1 MADQLDPEQIT
12 RASDALEQLINGFG
26 KGKTSTEKYADEQV
40 AFGKKLGKTVS
51 DLGSSLYKGE
61 KGVTQFG
68 NAVES
73 VATALASLAAIAAT
87 VNPALRVLAMLA
99 TGLAVFSK
107 GINAAAKQGDALYKT
122 YQDLGRAGATASD
135 GISGVFR
142 NMQNLGYG
150 IEELDKMVQLVTENS
165 ETLAKFSLTA
175 ADGTNAF
182 AEGMAQIQRDGGLRL
197 LGKTTDDINSA
208 GAAFIRQQVAAG
220 RTQKDIQGDLGART
234 KAYILELDRLQRL
247 TGKSAD
253 QIQKEQDEAMAEDA
267 YNQVMSE
274 LEERAAQGD
283 KSAAAQ
289 IQKIKDVMTSVS
301 PELRKELALSLGGDV
316 SAATKLM
323 MSAPSLLRN
332 VMDESKGT
340 VDTLREAGKD
350 LTRTA
355 DVFGKGAK
363 VGAYDRETFGVLK
376 DVRIFGKALENI
388 EERDVAAKRN
398 AKVQDTATEAI
409 TEAQIANM
417 NSRDAMQAFIQRGV
431 APATVALAALAKGA
445 SALAGGAAGA
455 VGAPTG
461 GAAAGGSGG
470 GGGGGG
476 GAGGLSG
483 YERSIGGPSTL
494 RRFGMAIG
502 AVGAGPGGPGAGLTG
517 KDISGLSPGLA
528 RALQQA
534 ATEYNQITGK
544 TVEVTSAV
552 RDSAKQAELY
562 QAYVSGN
569 SKFPAAP
576 PGSSKHEKGL
586 AVDISQGVADEMDR
600 MGLLSKYGLSRP
612 VANDPVHLEV
622 SAANGAILSGPMSG
636 YRPNLTMH
644 GTEAIVP
651 LNSSAAQSAFGGSDQ
666 TSLMSAQ
673 LDKLDELVRVMQNQ
687 VSVSTKILQA
697 AN

>member
-1 MADQLDPEQIT
+1 MADQIDPEQIR
-12 RASDALEQLINGFG
+12 RANEAVELLTNALGKSKTAEEKKLEAYERFG
-26 KGKTSTEKYADEQV
+26 KQ
-40 AFGKKLGKTVS
+40 LGKS
-51 DLGSSLYKGE
+51 AADLGSSLYKGE
-61 KGVTQFG
+61 KGVGQFG

-73 VATALASLAAIAAT
+73 GTKALEL
-87 VNPALRVLAMLA
+87 LVLAIPGI
-99 TGLAVFSK
+99 GLAMKVLAVGLALLGK

-150 IEELDKMVQLVTENS
+150 IEELDKMVALVTQNS
-165 ETLAKFSLTA
+165 ETLAKFSMSA

-182 AEGMAQIQRDGGLRL
+182 AEGMARIQRDGGLRL

-208 GAAFIRQQVAAG
+208 GAAFIRQQVAMG
-220 RTQKDIQGDLGART
+220 RRQNDVQGQLGDRT
-234 KAYILELDRLQRL
+234 KAYVLELDRLQRL
-247 TGKSAD
+247 TGTSAD
-253 QIQKEQDEAMAEDA
+253 ALQKQQDELMSEDA
-267 YNQVMSE
+267 YNVYME
-274 LEERAAQGD
+274 MLESQGEAGKEQAAKIRATTALFPQYAKEIAQAIGGNVEAQG
-283 KSAAAQ
+283 KLMFLMPNL
-289 IQKIKDVMTSVS
+289 IKD
-301 PELRKELALSLGGDV
+301 LRDPVKSF
-316 SAATKLM
+316 S
-323 MSAPSLLRN
+323 
-332 VMDESKGT
+332 
-340 VDTLREAGKD
+340 DTAETAGKD
-350 LTRTA
+350 LETVGKVFKPSFLLAADATRDFIGSVKDMNQAQASATDIKA
-355 DVFGKGAK
+355 
-363 VGAYDRETFGVLK
+363 RE
-376 DVRIFGKALENI
+376 KA
-388 EERDVAAKRN
+388 AAQG
-398 AKVQDTATEAI
+398 AKVQDTATQAL

-431 APATVALAALAKGA
+431 APATIALAALAKGA

-461 GAAAGGSGG
+461 GAAAAGA
-470 GGGGGG
+470 GGGG
-476 GAGGLSG
+476 GAGGGAGGGGAGGGSYIDQIDSG
-483 YERSIGGPSTL
+483 IKGPSLL

-502 AVGAGPGGPGAGLTG
+502 AVGAGPGAGLTG

-528 RALQQA
+528 QALQQA
-534 ATEYNQITGK
+534 AAEYNQITGK

-562 QAYVSGN
+562 QAYVSGK

-576 PGSSKHEKGL
+576 PGSSKHERGL
-586 AVDISQGVADEMDR
+586 AVDISQAVADDMDR
-600 MGLLSKYGLSRP
+600 MGLLKKYGLSRP

-651 LNSSAAQSAFGGSDQ
+651 LNSPAAQSAFGSSDQ
-666 TSLMSAQ
+666 TNLMSAQ

-697 AN
+697 AA

>member
-12 RASDALEQLINGFG
+12 RASEALEQLINGLG
-26 KGKTSTEKYADEQV
+26 KGKTSNEKYADAQE
-40 AFGKKLGKTVS
+40 AFGKKLGKTVA

-73 VATALASLAAIAAT
+73 VATALSSLAAIAAL
-87 VNPALRVLAMLA
+87 VNPALRVLARLSI
-99 TGLAVFSK
+99 GLAVFAK
-107 GINAAAKQGDALYKT
+107 GVNAAAKQGDALYKT

-150 IEELDKMVQLVTENS
+150 IEELDKMVALVTQNS

-182 AEGMAQIQRDGGLRL
+182 AQGMAQIQRDGGLRL

-208 GAAFIRQQVAAG
+208 GAAFIRQQVAMG
-220 RTQKDIQGDLGART
+220 RRQNDVQGQLGDRT
-234 KAYILELDRLQRL
+234 KAYVLELDRLQRL
-247 TGKSAD
+247 TGTSAD
-253 QIQKEQDEAMAEDA
+253 ALQKQQDELLGEDA
-267 YNQVMSE
+267 YNVYMES
-274 LEERAAQGD
+274 LEQQGEAGKEQAAKIRATAALYPQYAKEIGQAIGGNVEAQGKLMFLMPNLIKDLRDPAKSFSDTISTSTKDLENYQGTMKQGSLLAADSFREIAGTISDQNKALASGRDIKAREKAAAQG
-283 KSAAAQ
+283 
-289 IQKIKDVMTSVS
+289 
-301 PELRKELALSLGGDV
+301 
-316 SAATKLM
+316 
-323 MSAPSLLRN
+323 
-332 VMDESKGT
+332 
-340 VDTLREAGKD
+340 
-350 LTRTA
+350 
-355 DVFGKGAK
+355 
-363 VGAYDRETFGVLK
+363 
-376 DVRIFGKALENI
+376 
-388 EERDVAAKRN
+388 
-398 AKVQDTATEAI
+398 AKVQDTATEAL

-461 GAAAGGSGG
+461 GAAAGGGG

-476 GAGGLSG
+476 GAGGGGGGYIDQIDSG
-483 YERSIGGPSTL
+483 IKGPSLL

-502 AVGAGPGGPGAGLTG
+502 AVGAGPGAGLTG

-528 RALQQA
+528 QALQQA
-534 ATEYNQITGK
+534 AAEYNQITGK

-562 QAYVSGN
+562 QAYVSGK

-576 PGSSKHEKGL
+576 PGSSKHERGL
-586 AVDISQGVADEMDR
+586 AVDISQAVADDMDR
-600 MGLLSKYGLSRP
+600 MGLLKKYGLSRP

-651 LNSSAAQSAFGGSDQ
+651 LNNPAAQSAFGSSDQ
-666 TSLMSAQ
+666 TNLMSAQ

-697 AN
+697 AA